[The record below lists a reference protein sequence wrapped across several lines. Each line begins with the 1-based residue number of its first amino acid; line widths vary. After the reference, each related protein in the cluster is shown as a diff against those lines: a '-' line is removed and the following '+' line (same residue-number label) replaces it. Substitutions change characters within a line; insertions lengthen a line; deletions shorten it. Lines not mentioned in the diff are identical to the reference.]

1 MFRDLFQDL
10 KWGPAFKRA
19 AVFVA
24 IWLGL
29 VYAMSVAAPDSFL
42 AMTRA
47 QIPSLIINAIMFF
60 FLFAFIFAVT
70 EKRRTQ
76 RAEELKAQQKGKSKK
91 RPADA
96 NGEVL
101 EGSLKGQRNPNTSR
115 KKARRKR

>member
-1 MFRDLFQDL
+1 VFKDL

-19 AVFVA
+19 AIFVA

-42 AMTRA
+42 AMTRE
-47 QIPSLIINAIMFF
+47 QVPSLIINAIMFF
-60 FLFAFIFAVT
+60 FLFSLIFAVT

-76 RAEELKAQQKGKSKK
+76 RVEQLNAQKKGKPDKS
-91 RPADA
+91 PADA
-96 NGEVL
+96 NGEVM
-101 EGSLKGQRNPNTSR
+101 EGSLRGQRNPNTSR

>member
-1 MFRDLFQDL
+1 MFKDL

-19 AVFVA
+19 AIFVA

-60 FLFAFIFAVT
+60 FLFAFIFAFT
-70 EKRRTQ
+70 EKRRIQRVEQLKTQ
-76 RAEELKAQQKGKSKK
+76 KKGKPDKS
-91 RPADA
+91 PADA
-96 NGEVL
+96 NGEVM
-101 EGSLKGQRNPNTSR
+101 EGSLRGQRNPNTSR

>member
-1 MFRDLFQDL
+1 VFKDLN
-10 KWGPAFKRA
+10 WGPAFKRA
-19 AVFVA
+19 AIFVA

-60 FLFAFIFAVT
+60 FLFAFIFAFT
-70 EKRRTQ
+70 EKRRIQRVEQLKTQ
-76 RAEELKAQQKGKSKK
+76 KKGKPDKS
-91 RPADA
+91 PADA
-96 NGEVL
+96 NGEVM
-101 EGSLKGQRNPNTSR
+101 EGSLRGQRNPNTSR

>member
-1 MFRDLFQDL
+1 MFKDLN
-10 KWGPAFKRA
+10 WGPAFKRA
-19 AVFVA
+19 ATFVV

-42 AMTRA
+42 AMTRE

-60 FLFAFIFAVT
+60 FLFAFIFAFT

-76 RAEELKAQQKGKSKK
+76 RVEQLKAQKKGNLDK
-91 RPADA
+91 RAADA
-96 NGEVL
+96 NGEAP
-101 EGSLKGQRNPNTSR
+101 EGSLRGQRNPNTSR

>member
-1 MFRDLFQDL
+1 MFKDLN
-10 KWGPAFKRA
+10 WAPAFKRA
-19 AVFVA
+19 AIFVA

-29 VYAMSVAAPDSFL
+29 VYVMSVAAPDSFL
-42 AMTRA
+42 AMTRE
-47 QIPSLIINAIMFF
+47 QVPSLIINAIMFF

-76 RAEELKAQQKGKSKK
+76 RVEQLNAQKKGKSGK
-91 RPADA
+91 RSAET

-101 EGSLKGQRNPNTSR
+101 EGTLRGQRNPNTSR